1 MTYLLVEES
10 QMSKLDKLFDLLN
23 YCRCNIFLSCKLGYP
38 ADAGCRKEAH
48 INCAYMP

>member
-48 INCAYMP
+48 MNCAYMP